1 MKWILGLTLA
11 GLGFGLTACGSGHPS
26 ATQTGGVGAN
36 QAAAPA
42 TVSVAQNPAQGTIL
56 VDGKGR
62 TLYLFEKDNGTTSAC
77 TGACAQVWPALTAAA
92 QPATAQPATA
102 QPATAQ
108 PAAGSG
114 VDASKLSTADGQVAR
129 QVTYAGH
136 LLYSY
141 SGDSAAGDVKGVGI
155 PGWYPVSPSGAKVD
169 KDEASPSTASTTTTS
184 TSSSYGGY

>member
-1 MKWILGLTLA
+1 MKWILGFTLA
-11 GLGFGLTACGSGHPS
+11 TLGFGLTGCGSSHPS

-42 TVSVAQNPAQGTIL
+42 TVAVAQNPAQGTIL
-56 VDGKGR
+56 VDGRGR

-92 QPATAQPATA
+92 QPA
-102 QPATAQ
+102 
-108 PAAGSG
+108 AGSG
-114 VDASKLSTADGQVAR
+114 VDASKLSTADGQLAR
-129 QVTYAGH
+129 QVAYAGH

-169 KDEASPSTASTTTTS
+169 KDESSPSS
-184 TSSSYGGY
+184 TSSTSGGYGGY

>member
-11 GLGFGLTACGSGHPS
+11 GLGFGLTACGSGHSS

-62 TLYLFEKDNGTTSAC
+62 TLYLFEKDNGTISAC

-92 QPATAQPATA
+92 QPG
-102 QPATAQ
+102 
-108 PAAGSG
+108 AGSG
-114 VDASKLSTADGQVAR
+114 VDASKLSTADGQVAG

-136 LLYSY
+136 LLYAF

-169 KDEASPSTASTTTTS
+169 KDDASPSTASPTTASTTTTS
-184 TSSSYGGY
+184 TSSGYGGY